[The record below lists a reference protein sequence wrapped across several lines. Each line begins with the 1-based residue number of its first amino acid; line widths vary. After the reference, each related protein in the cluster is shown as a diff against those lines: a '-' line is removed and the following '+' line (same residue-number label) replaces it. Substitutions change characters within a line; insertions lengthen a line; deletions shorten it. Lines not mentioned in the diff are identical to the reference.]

1 MRPLFGVSL
10 INTDPETQYMIAQRS
25 VLTAAGV
32 AAIAALTLSG
42 CSTATKETASSMTDK
57 ASSVAS
63 SASSAVS
70 SASSSVMAMPAAGD
84 PVGAGCA
91 AYAAANPSGPG
102 SVAGLAMDPV
112 ATAAGNSPV
121 LTTLASA
128 LSGKLNPNVNLVD
141 TLNNGQFTVFAPTDD
156 AFAKIDPATIEKL
169 KTDSALLTSILTYH
183 VVSGQA
189 DPTQVVGEHTTVQ
202 GGSLKVTGSGN
213 DLKVNDAGVVC
224 GGIKTANATLYL
236 IDTVLMPPAAP
247 ASSAASSTS
256 MPTTTTTP

>member
-1 MRPLFGVSL
+1 MASESAPPTPTWMKRRAVTTGRLG
-10 INTDPETQYMIAQRS
+10 
-25 VLTAAGV
+25 
-32 AAIAALTLSG
+32 
-42 CSTATKETASSMTDK
+42 SSMTSMTAAP
-57 ASSVAS
+57 ASS
-63 SASSAVS
+63 
-70 SASSSVMAMPAAGD
+70 G

-91 AYAAANPSGPG
+91 GYAEKVPTGPG
-102 SVAGLAMDPV
+102 SVAGLAADPV
-112 ATAAGNSPV
+112 ATAASNSPV

-156 AFAKIDPATIEKL
+156 AFGKLDAATIDKL

-202 GGSLKVTGSGN
+202 GAQVKVTGSGN

-224 GGIKTANATLYL
+224 GGIKTSNATLYL
-236 IDTVLMPPAAP
+236 IDTVLIPPAAT
-247 ASSAASSTS
+247 ASSSTA
-256 MPTTTTTP
+256 TTTPTP